1 MGYVYIVSFE
11 DRFFKIGKAKY
22 PQERISAISAMM
34 PVAIKVVAVLKS
46 DDPHLT
52 ERTLHIKFKD
62 KRLNGEWFSLS
73 KEDIKFIT
81 YLSDSRH
88 P

>member
-1 MGYVYIVSFE
+1 
-11 DRFFKIGKAKY
+11 
-22 PQERISAISAMM
+22 MM